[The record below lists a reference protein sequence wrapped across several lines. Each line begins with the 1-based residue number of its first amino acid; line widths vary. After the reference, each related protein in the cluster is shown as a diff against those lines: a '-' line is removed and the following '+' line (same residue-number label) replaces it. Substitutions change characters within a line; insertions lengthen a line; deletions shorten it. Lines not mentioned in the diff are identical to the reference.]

1 MHISRRESYMQLTV
15 QLQQKIGI
23 TEPLQ
28 SLIVFYYFSFKSI
41 TLKHGNYV
49 SPCSYYKI
57 YTIII
62 LQDGR
67 KYMASVY

>member
-1 MHISRRESYMQLTV
+1 MHISWRESYMQLTV

-49 SPCSYYKI
+49 SPCSYYVI
-57 YTIII
+57 
-62 LQDGR
+62 
-67 KYMASVY
+67 

>member
-28 SLIVFYYFSFKSI
+28 SLIVFYYLSFKSI

-49 SPCSYYKI
+49 SPCSYYVI
-57 YTIII
+57 
-62 LQDGR
+62 
-67 KYMASVY
+67 